1 MKNLISL
8 MKNSLIISLIASC
21 SSLKS
26 SANLSSTTL
35 PNGATQTQIQQ
46 PEIPFNREGAFYKL
60 RRNPEGKILPSY
72 QWKECTKKILICVK
86 WETRT
91 VYFENLGWFM
101 ANGFGLMKRP
111 KP

>member
-8 MKNSLIISLIASC
+8 MRTSLIISLIASC

-26 SANLSSTTL
+26 SANLSYITPQNEET
-35 PNGATQTQIQQ
+35 PTQIQQ
-46 PEIPFNREGAFYKL
+46 PKIPFNREGAFYKL

-72 QWKECTKKILICVK
+72 QWKECTKKILICVR
-86 WETRT
+86 WETKT
-91 VYFENLGWFM
+91 VYFEDLGWFM

>member
-1 MKNLISL
+1 MKSLISL

-21 SSLKS
+21 TSLPSSVS
-26 SANLSSTTL
+26 PSSTIQ
-35 PNGATQTQIQQ
+35 PKEGTQTQIQT
-46 PEIPFNREGAFYKL
+46 PRIPFNREGAFYKL

-72 QWKECTKKILICVK
+72 QWKECTKKILICVR
-86 WETRT
+86 WETKT
-91 VYFENLGWFM
+91 LYFEDLGWFM